1 MTVPRQPSPPDRPG
15 AHEPSDRDGGRAGKT
30 EDHSHMIRRRW
41 LTAIIIV
48 LLIGVP
54 AGYLVISA
62 DQSRNSGRDKEDKYS
77 ATGLTAGWPSKV
89 QRRLYDVPVQPYS
102 EEVAYYETNN
112 WRTSRLYVQFLTS
125 NAGLKRFL
133 KQIGTTEDKLKPHDI
148 TISARDRNVVGWEF
162 TGPGP
167 WSGLTH
173 ARKNPTP
180 TQDVVVDRSNPR
192 HPMVY
197 VVSTTT
203 P

>member
-1 MTVPRQPSPPDRPG
+1 MTVPRQPSSPDHPGAPEPPDG
-15 AHEPSDRDGGRAGKT
+15 EGGPARKT
-30 EDHSHMIRRRW
+30 EARSHMIRRRW

-62 DQSRNSGRDKEDKYS
+62 NQSRNSGRDKEDKYS
-77 ATGLTAGWPSKV
+77 ATGLTAGWPSRV

-125 NAGLKRFL
+125 NEGLTRFL
-133 KQIGTTEDKLKPHDI
+133 QQIGSKESAFKADDI
-148 TISARDRNVVGWEF
+148 TISKRDQNVVGWEF

-167 WSGLTH
+167 WYGLTH
-173 ARKNPTP
+173 TQKDPAPTL
-180 TQDVVVDRSNPR
+180 DVVVDRSNAR